1 MGKTRCTAT
10 GIVALDAET
19 FSVPPLVVDRLD
31 PPLLR
36 RAVEAGI
43 RCGRRAAAEII
54 CSVRI

>member
-1 MGKTRCTAT
+1 MGKTGCTVA

-19 FSVPPLVVDRLD
+19 FFVPPLVVDRLD

-43 RCGRRAAAEII
+43 CCGRRAATEII
-54 CSVRI
+54 C